1 MNDPRSYVAVLER
14 RGCRIG
20 KARPACGPFTFRCLR
35 VSPDVMRIGIRFH
48 ICSPE
53 VPAEIKITNKNQMFK
68 ERLAMRTKKVHYGH
82 IAAVRDSFAP
92 AEPL

>member
-1 MNDPRSYVAVLER
+1 MTGMSSLLLFVVRVLSPDAA
-14 RGCRIG
+14 RIG
-20 KARPACGPFTFRCLR
+20 
-35 VSPDVMRIGIRFH
+35 VRFH
-48 ICSPE
+48 ICSHE
-53 VPAEIKITNKNQMFK
+53 VPAEIKITDKNQPFK